1 MTRTARTAVDRTVL
15 GATGLVLLLTGS
27 WLAASDRALAHR
39 LPSWWPTA
47 GTGAVLL
54 DPGRLARLRGE
65 GWWTPTVMAAS
76 IGLTVLLALWTLGQ
90 LRPGPARRLALPS
103 PGCTVRP
110 RVLAEALA
118 ARATAV
124 PGVARGRARV
134 LPRRGRRLE
143 VELRVRLAPDTSP
156 DAVLPALRAV
166 TAEADAAAA
175 PYTVHTRLRLSAA
188 SHRMPHVR

>member
-1 MTRTARTAVDRTVL
+1 MRTARTAVNRTVL
-15 GATGLVLLLTGS
+15 GATGLALLLTGS
-27 WLAASDRALAHR
+27 WLAATDRTLAHH

-47 GTGAVLL
+47 ATGTVLL
-54 DPGRLARLRGE
+54 NPDRLPRLRGE
-65 GWWTPTVMAAS
+65 GWWTPTVLAAS

-90 LRPGPARRLALPS
+90 LRTAPARRLTLPS

-110 RVLAEALA
+110 QALAEALA
-118 ARATAV
+118 ARAAAV
-124 PGVARGRARV
+124 PGVARGHAKL

-143 VELRVRLAPDTSP
+143 VELRVWLTPDTSP

-175 PYTVHTRLRLSAA
+175 PYTAHTRLRLSAT
-188 SHRMPHVR
+188 SHRAPHVR